1 VNITSD
7 YWVDNFRYKFQFEGS
22 GGNNF
27 YLDDI
32 NIYLGAQSNDI
43 VLGIEESVSLND
55 LVLYPNP
62 TEGELNLKF
71 NLSAAQWTKVQI
83 TDVSGKLIETHRI
96 NGQEGDNLVVMNT
109 SHLASGSYL
118 ISMDTPKGPKTL
130 PFIVK

>member
-1 VNITSD
+1 
-7 YWVDNFRYKFQFEGS
+7 
-22 GGNNF
+22 
-27 YLDDI
+27 
-32 NIYLGAQSNDI
+32 
-43 VLGIEESVSLND
+43 